1 MAAKHRNITI
11 NNTTAKITT
20 MKIST
25 ASVSF
30 TTRLSRPSRM
40 VSSMEPTSA
49 FNKTSYDITR
59 TTAAA
64 VLSEE
69 CKHQIN

>member
-1 MAAKHRNITI
+1 
-11 NNTTAKITT
+11 

-30 TTRLSRPSRM
+30 TIRLSRPSPM

-49 FNKTSYDITR
+49 FSKTSYDITI
-59 TTAAA
+59 TTTTA

-69 CKHQIN
+69 RICEHQINKP